1 MTTVKCAGIPSNSE
15 TDGFCWGQKNSSI
28 FLLYSSRSLAF
39 WPVRI
44 SHLPGVPKACAPSF
58 MTELSA
64 PTAREMKTV
73 HYITNYEEN
82 VKNGIIG
89 TVRFVLTSL
98 LPWIFVGSIS
108 RHGTARPRSLGRNRA
123 ASEDQDREYAKHRLG
138 YLASIIDMRPRYR
151 ISRPRASPDIQPYG
165 SACASTLH
173 DCNIMSISC
182 KAISRLPLM
191 EEEGAC
197 LKRRIGEPVQLKRI
211 YRYLPFTR
219 SSRGLLM
226 MVRIQISSTVTYLLP
241 VRQR

>member
-1 MTTVKCAGIPSNSE
+1 MRRT
-15 TDGFCWGQKNSSI
+15 
-28 FLLYSSRSLAF
+28 L
-39 WPVRI
+39 
-44 SHLPGVPKACAPSF
+44 
-58 MTELSA
+58 
-64 PTAREMKTV
+64 KTV
-73 HYITNYEEN
+73 SSVPFGSYLPLYYLGYLSVVSLVTEQPDREVWEE
-82 VKNGIIG
+82 
-89 TVRFVLTSL
+89 
-98 LPWIFVGSIS
+98 
-108 RHGTARPRSLGRNRA
+108 NRA